1 MELITIENKQY
12 ILGDYIL
19 NNALIYSKGI
29 RSSRELVKKKK
40 Y

>member
-1 MELITIENKQY
+1 MELINIENKQY

-19 NNALIYSKGI
+19 NNAIMYSKGV
-29 RSSRELVKKKK
+29 RSSRELVKKK